1 MAMFL
6 LDMLPRIC
14 FAKCCHILKFQIIAF
29 RYFKLGRGYLE
40 VFLPTSAPVSVTSNS
55 QHELRSKHFAR
66 EAAEW
71 IMMACRLGD
80 LRTGQR

>member
-1 MAMFL
+1 MLQALERL
-6 LDMLPRIC
+6 LGGVP
-14 FAKCCHILKFQIIAF
+14 AKS
-29 RYFKLGRGYLE
+29 
-40 VFLPTSAPVSVTSNS
+40 TPVSATSNT